1 MHAVTIRS
9 VFFGTPS
16 FAVPALQALHSVSS
30 IVGVVC
36 QPDRRAGRGL
46 HLSAPEV
53 KKAALALGLLVY
65 QPERVRTGE
74 LERWLRERE
83 PDVALVAAYGRILP
97 SGVLLAPRLGCLNL
111 HASILPEYRGAAP
124 IQQALLDGKTETG
137 ISLMQMDAGMDTG
150 AVFATRRCAI
160 PAQMNGGELT
170 DVLAALAAAMVR
182 EEFLAA
188 VAGEL
193 SAVPQDSARATLA
206 PPIQR
211 EQLWLDWSRSNVQ
224 LLNQVRAF
232 APAPAAVTR
241 IGQRRLKVL
250 EARLGTS
257 GLSGAPGLLLAAPGA
272 ALEVVCGAGTL
283 ELCRA
288 QVEGGKP
295 QTARELQSG
304 RLLHPG
310 HQLGGSGSEA

>member
-1 MHAVTIRS
+1 
-9 VFFGTPS
+9 
-16 FAVPALQALHSVSS
+16 
-30 IVGVVC
+30 
-36 QPDRRAGRGL
+36 
-46 HLSAPEV
+46 LSAPEV

-74 LERWLRERE
+74 LERWLRERA

-97 SGVLLAPRLGCLNL
+97 SGVLSAPRLGCMNL

-124 IQQALLDGKTETG
+124 IQQALLEGKTETG

-160 PAQMNGGELT
+160 PEQMNGGELT
-170 DVLAALAAAMVR
+170 DVLAALAATMVR

-211 EQLWLDWSRSNVQ
+211 EQLWLDWSRSSVQ

-257 GLSGAPGLLLAAPGA
+257 GLSGLPGLLLAAPGA
-272 ALEVVCGAGTL
+272 ALEVACGAGTL

-304 RLLHPG
+304 RLLQPG
-310 HQLGGSGSEA
+310 QQLGGSGSEA